1 MHFKNPL
8 CDWRRGCGAS
18 SVVLVDA
25 DAADVGVSCSCSV
38 VAAVVVAVVVAVA
51 VISISDRNNLSND
64 SESLFS
70 AVLKSIIADIIFV
83 MMPFLLRV
91 RK

>member
-1 MHFKNPL
+1 MV
-8 CDWRRGCGAS
+8 DAD
-18 SVVLVDA
+18 VDA
-25 DAADVGVSCSCSV
+25 DADADAAAADAAVGAFCSCCA
-38 VAAVVVAVVVAVA
+38 VAVAVVVA

>member
-1 MHFKNPL
+1 M
-8 CDWRRGCGAS
+8 
-18 SVVLVDA
+18 VDADAA
-25 DAADVGVSCSCSV
+25 DAADVGVSCTCSV
-38 VAAVVVAVVVAVA
+38 VAAVVVALVVAVA